1 MVYCRRQSPIKQRRF
16 CMALDRKEMMDKLP
30 KWWSRKRKE
39 EEVDRQ
45 IRWLIFQCFG
55 GNIPGDADKKPKAD

>member
-1 MVYCRRQSPIKQRRF
+1 
-16 CMALDRKEMMDKLP
+16 MALDRKEMMDKLP